1 MGGESG
7 PLIRVQGQANVATR
21 CPGSP
26 RAHSVPSGQGR
37 LSPGLGPLEVNAE
50 SPSLRALMAQSRW
63 GPPGG
68 NPARRLRVRAALG
81 WNASDPAHEARDPQ
95 QVAETVQAS
104 ASILPSEDGQQQEPI
119 LPGTKR
125 CTQPPRSSLSGR
137 AAVSI
142 VFRAVAPV
150 ASMEAAAEGARAI
163 GRVTPG

>member
-1 MGGESG
+1 MSWEPTG
-7 PLIRVQGQANVATR
+7 P
-21 CPGSP
+21 
-26 RAHSVPSGQGR
+26 
-37 LSPGLGPLEVNAE
+37 LGPLWAGE
-50 SPSLRALMAQSRW
+50 ALPGARPARGECRVPVTQGSDGTVVAGAPWRKPRS
-63 GPPGG
+63 PPGG
-68 NPARRLRVRAALG
+68 NPARRLRARAALG
-81 WNASDPAHEARDPQ
+81 WNASDPAHEARDLQ

-119 LPGTKR
+119 LPGAER
-125 CTQPPRSSLSGR
+125 CTQPPQSSLSGR